1 VNQVSQVNQVIPL
14 IPVIPCSKIPA
25 KASFSTPI
33 GADPISTLPGVAK
46 QSRVYAILNQIFIQF

>member
-1 VNQVSQVNQVIPL
+1 VNQVNQVSQVNQVIPL
-14 IPVIPCSKIPA
+14 IPCSKIPA